1 MENSVGPTASVSAP
15 ASSENKSAI
24 SLPSTETLV
33 KATKLSIKISKPICF
48 YFYLDSC
55 KNNVSIAK
63 GDIEN
68 DDKKII
74 YKNHDEH
81 TSPILNIYKERDEYI
96 IVTRN
101 TIYIINCNVKVTKIP
116 EDLEFDFEE

>member
-1 MENSVGPTASVSAP
+1 M
-15 ASSENKSAI
+15 
-24 SLPSTETLV
+24 PSTDTLV

-63 GDIEN
+63 GNLEN

-74 YKNHDEH
+74 YKNHEEH
-81 TSPILNIYKERDEYI
+81 TSPILNIYKESNEYI
-96 IVTRN
+96 VVTRN
-101 TIYIINCNVKVTKIP
+101 TIYIINCGVKVTKIP
-116 EDLEFDFEE
+116 DDLEFDFEE